1 MLPPIDAEYVGAR
14 CAAHQV
20 SAEGGM
26 LCVLLPDFPLP
37 PGLNVGQSDLLLR
50 LPAGYPDAAP
60 DMWWFS
66 PPITRSDG
74 STIPATEAREHHLG
88 RDWQRWSRH
97 LQPGQWRSGIDSIES
112 YLALI
117 SKELVSAAVR
127 AA

>member
-1 MLPPIDAEYVGAR
+1 MLPPIDAEYVRGR
-14 CAAHQV
+14 WPAHQV

-26 LCVLLPDFPLP
+26 LCVLLPGFPLP
-37 PGLNVGQSDLLLR
+37 SGLNLDQADLLLR

-66 PPITRSDG
+66 PPVTRRDG
-74 STIPATEAREHHLG
+74 STIAATEAREHHLG

-97 LQPGQWRSGIDSIES
+97 LQPGQWRSGVDSIES
-112 YLALI
+112 YLALVHN
-117 SKELVSAAVR
+117 ELARAAVR